1 MTEEDAHHIILQEN
15 DDHSWTEIPIVPDM
29 LVCMRASTDS
39 SMIVQ
44 AAEFARMIAVADSH
58 QLQLRAII
66 KRPNSN
72 GDDVAIEYTFQSLDE
87 KNKELGVDE
96 SIVLSIECAAALHEF
111 GRQKRLGHEAA
122 ISDITD
128 QLSSLQNTSVR
139 AYGYVDV
146 SNDMM
151 TVQRTIVLL
160 DATGLLL
167 TSYDSMKHEFYPDW
181 KTAPVGLSKELEAWV
196 TNHWKIG

>member
-1 MTEEDAHHIILQEN
+1 M
-15 DDHSWTEIPIVPDM
+15 
-29 LVCMRASTDS
+29 
-39 SMIVQ
+39 
-44 AAEFARMIAVADSH
+44 
-58 QLQLRAII
+58 
-66 KRPNSN
+66 
-72 GDDVAIEYTFQSLDE
+72 
-87 KNKELGVDE
+87 DE

-122 ISDITD
+122 INDITD
-128 QLSSLQNTSVR
+128 QLPSLQNTGVR

-181 KTAPVGLSKELEAWV
+181 KTAPAGLSKELEAWV